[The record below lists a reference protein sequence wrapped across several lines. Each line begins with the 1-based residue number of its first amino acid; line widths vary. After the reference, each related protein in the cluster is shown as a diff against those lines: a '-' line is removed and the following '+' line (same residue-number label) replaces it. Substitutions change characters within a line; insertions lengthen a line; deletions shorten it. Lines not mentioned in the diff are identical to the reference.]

1 LLADLVQKLFDR
13 RAELEAEAAAG
24 APKRKDEFLEPPAP
38 APIYV
43 PNSETQFPDL
53 HAIVIGKLEQVDLV
67 RCGCPKHVK
76 LKRTR

>member
-1 LLADLVQKLFDR
+1 MQKLFDR

-43 PNSETQFPDL
+43 PNAESQFPDL

-67 RCGCPKHVK
+67 RCG
-76 LKRTR
+76 